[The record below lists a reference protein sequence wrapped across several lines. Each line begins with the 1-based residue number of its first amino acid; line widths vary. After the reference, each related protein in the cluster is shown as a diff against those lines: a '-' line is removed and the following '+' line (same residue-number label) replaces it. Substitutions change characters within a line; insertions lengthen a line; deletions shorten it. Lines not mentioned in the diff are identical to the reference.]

1 MASMTQ
7 SPVSFSGNLAS
18 KLPASDFLRSSNNG
32 VCGVPLKVLGKAQL
46 GVVRRDFSVTAKL
59 GKMKKREHPWPID
72 PDLNPTDLKGGFLRH
87 LSPFKPLTEKPK
99 PVILDFER
107 PLVDLQKKIEDV
119 KRMANETGLD
129 FAEQIKLLEEN
140 YEEARRRLY
149 THLTP
154 IQRVNI
160 SRHPHRPTMLD
171 HIYNITESFVE
182 LHGDRAGYDDPAIVT
197 GIGSI
202 NGKGYMFMGHQK
214 GRNTKENIKRNFG
227 MPTPHGYRK
236 ALRMM
241 HYADHHGFPI
251 VTFVDTPG
259 AYADLKS
266 EELGQGEA
274 IAQNL
279 RTMFG
284 LKVPIISIV
293 MGEGGSG
300 GALAIACA
308 NKLLMLENAVF
319 YVASPE
325 ACAAI
330 LWKDA
335 KQAPAAA
342 KLLKIT
348 ATELSKLKVCDGIIR
363 EPLGGAH
370 TDPEWTSMQIKNA
383 ILKGMK
389 ELSKMDTKTLLKHRA
404 EKFRKIGRYNDRIK
418 RAPVDPVKKRNMK
431 KKDIPIEENPMA
443 ELNRMAENLKN
454 EIDSE
459 FEKASKVLGIDDK
472 ILKVRDEIKKRRNS
486 VDEKA
491 MKEKFEKIN
500 KEFKKN
506 LHTAPNF
513 PSIVSK
519 LQKLNELSKTT
530 SNPPPQK
537 NSSNKKNEVKLKM
550 DKISEE
556 LIKRPDLKHKIE
568 TLKAEMEKSDVD
580 SNPELKEKVLQLR
593 KEINS
598 EFKNCLKSA
607 GLEVVPLKR
616 NALEKIGSYGE
627 EVKTL
632 IGNVAKSSGFREKI
646 DVLKEMVAKA
656 GNMPNEKTKGK
667 IQALMEEIKREMSE
681 AIVSSPELKEKHE
694 KLEKEI
700 LGDGKAPAGSN
711 DGSVGEDD
719 SKVTL
724 EVETNH
730 SFV

>member
-18 KLPASDFLRSSNNG
+18 KLPASDFLRSTSNG
-32 VCGVPLKVLGKAQL
+32 LCGVPLKMLGKAQL

-59 GKMKKREHPWPID
+59 GKKKKHKNPWPID

-99 PVILDFER
+99 PIILDFER
-107 PLVDLQKKIEDV
+107 PLINMQKQLEAVKFLLNFYDV
-119 KRMANETGLD
+119 TGLD
-129 FAEQIKLLEEN
+129 LTEQIKAQEKSIEE
-140 YEEARRRLY
+140 
-149 THLTP
+149 
-154 IQRVNI
+154 
-160 SRHPHRPTMLD
+160 
-171 HIYNITESFVE
+171 FVE

-202 NGKGYMFMGHQK
+202 NGKGYMFIGHQK
-214 GRNTKENIKRNFG
+214 GRDTKENIKRNFG

-251 VTFVDTPG
+251 VSFVDTPG
-259 AYADLKS
+259 AYADIKS
-266 EELGQGEA
+266 EALGQGEA

-319 YVASPE
+319 FVASPE

-335 KQAPAAA
+335 KKAPEAA

-348 ATELSKLKVCDGIIR
+348 APELRKIQVCDGIIP

-370 TDPEWTSMQIKNA
+370 KDPEWTSQQIKKA
-383 ILKGMK
+383 ILEEME

-404 EKFRKIGRYNDRIK
+404 AKFRKIGRNYDH
-418 RAPVDPVKKRNMK
+418 PVDPVKTRNMK
-431 KKDIPIEENPMA
+431 KTDVPVKENPMA
-443 ELNRMAENLKN
+443 ELNKMAEILKN
-454 EIDSE
+454 EIESE
-459 FEKASKVLGIDDK
+459 YEAASKALGMHDK

-491 MKEKFEKIN
+491 AKEKFEKIK

-506 LHTAPNF
+506 LPTAPNF
-513 PSIVSK
+513 PSLISK
-519 LQKLNELSKTT
+519 LQKLKELSKT

-537 NSSNKKNEVKLKM
+537 SSSNKKNEVKLKM
-550 DKISEE
+550 EKIFEE
-556 LIKRPDLKHKIE
+556 VIKRPDLKHKFM
-568 TLKAEMEKSDVD
+568 TLKAELKKSDVD
-580 SNPELKEKVLQLR
+580 FDPELNEKALQLL
-593 KEINS
+593 KEIDS

-607 GLEVVPLKR
+607 GLEMVPLNR
-616 NALEKIGSYGE
+616 NSLQKIGSYGK

-632 IGNVAKSSGFREKI
+632 IGKVANSSGLKEKI

-656 GNMPNEKTKGK
+656 GNTPDEKAKSK
-667 IQALMEEIKREMSE
+667 IQALMEEIKREISE
-681 AIVSSPELKEKHE
+681 AAISSPELEEKHE
-694 KLEKEI
+694 KLAKEI
-700 LGDGKAPAGSN
+700 LGDSKKPVESN
-711 DGSVGEDD
+711 DGSVGEED
-719 SKVTL
+719 SKVAL
-724 EVETNH
+724 DVENNR